1 LFDVLI
7 PISELIQNDSSFQE
21 TIFLKTLDFS
31 GASGNQNSFPAF
43 RCLIEIACRLKSK
56 LLLSAQHSQKL
67 RDILLQGFRSSAR
80 EPLRDNFIIA
90 TMVFLSHL
98 DPAWTLNPS
107 SSRGD
112 NKFVMLIVSLICGE
126 YRLLLQELTTLSTES
141 EDGEVNDESKVQ
153 TDLAMAHHRSHRA
166 KNLCCVCSEIF
177 DAVFSLLVGDGAE
190 GEDEEEA
197 TGCWQSLSA
206 GTLQL
211 IQKVSFPFHL
221 LAPNISVLLSQ
232 EMTLSIE
239 LFFQFLSLCR
249 KSLQKGNSS
258 EDLRP
263 VVIRGLMSFS
273 LWIRED
279 ESLHSL
285 LVDSY
290 EDLIQ
295 FSKLPTLDYT
305 QTSTI
310 HLSQAMKEQT
320 LALLFQT
327 PSPDSLDE
335 SDSTKI
341 SGGVG
346 SVLLLR
352 TRVRSSSLS
361 SLPQQQQPHEL
372 RNEILL
378 LSETFLDPFVSTL
391 DCVLTI
397 LSADT
402 MSQKLSSV
410 AICALPQI
418 HSSLVTLLSDMQRFL
433 ARRQQQQQQM
443 AIEIQQELSLC
454 SIISEFLFHLLISPT
469 NQMRESLQVVATS
482 SDPAAGEYLRVSC
495 GGWKTLISEI
505 TVVAQLGNRGGAD
518 LLSRSEL
525 VDYQN
530 LVERLG
536 SLEELLRNL
545 FHL

>member
-1 LFDVLI
+1 MM
-7 PISELIQNDSSFQE
+7 N
-21 TIFLKTLDFS
+21 
-31 GASGNQNSFPAF
+31 
-43 RCLIEIACRLKSK
+43 
-56 LLLSAQHSQKL
+56 QKL
-67 RDILLQGFRSSAR
+67 RQIWRWLIIGPIAQRIFVVSALRSSILFSPSWWAMELR
-80 EPLRDNFIIA
+80 EKMKKKPLAVGR
-90 TMVFLSHL
+90 
-98 DPAWTLNPS
+98 
-107 SSRGD
+107 
-112 NKFVMLIVSLICGE
+112 VSLLE
-126 YRLLLQELTTLSTES
+126 HFNSYKRL
-141 EDGEVNDESKVQ
+141 
-153 TDLAMAHHRSHRA
+153 A
-166 KNLCCVCSEIF
+166 
-177 DAVFSLLVGDGAE
+177 
-190 GEDEEEA
+190 
-197 TGCWQSLSA
+197 SLSISWRL
-206 GTLQL
+206 TSLF
-211 IQKVSFPFHL
+211 FP
-221 LAPNISVLLSQ
+221 ALSQ

-433 ARRQQQQQQM
+433 ARRQQQQQM